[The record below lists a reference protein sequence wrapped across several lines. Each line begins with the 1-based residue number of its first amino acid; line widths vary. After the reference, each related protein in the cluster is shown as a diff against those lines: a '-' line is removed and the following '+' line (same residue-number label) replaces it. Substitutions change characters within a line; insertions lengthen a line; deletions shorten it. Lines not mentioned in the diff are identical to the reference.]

1 MVTGKVKREQKR
13 SSTLQRKE
21 TIYLW
26 KLNADGGGLG
36 RARDEVRKGRTN
48 ISDHLNVVLLIF
60 ESLVP
65 SIQL

>member
-1 MVTGKVKREQKR
+1 MVTGKVKREEKR
-13 SSTLQRKE
+13 SSILQRKE

-26 KLNADGGGLG
+26 KFNAGGGGLG
-36 RARDEVRKGRTN
+36 LARDEVRKGRTN
-48 ISDHLNVVLLIF
+48 ISDHLNFVLSIF